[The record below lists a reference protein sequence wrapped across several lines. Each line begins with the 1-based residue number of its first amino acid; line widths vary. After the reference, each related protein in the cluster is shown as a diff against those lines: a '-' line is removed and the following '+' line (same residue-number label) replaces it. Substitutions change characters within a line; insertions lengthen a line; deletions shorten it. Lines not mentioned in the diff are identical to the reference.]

1 MALAGKLELAC
12 GQANRLMPEMMPLRN
27 LGSTGLIVSRLGLG
41 LAALG
46 RPAYINL
53 GRRNDYSEDR
63 TVATLERR
71 CHEMLDAA
79 YAAGI
84 RYVDAARSY
93 GLAEAFLG
101 GWFQSRGVGDDAVVA
116 GSKWGYTYVGAWD
129 TYAAVHEKKDLSVTT
144 LRRQFGES
152 RELLGD
158 RLRLY
163 QIHSATL
170 DSGVL
175 EDAAVL
181 DELRRLRSTGVA
193 VGLSVTGPS
202 QADTI
207 RRAIEVRGDGVL
219 LFQVVQATW
228 NLLEP
233 SATVGLEEAHA
244 EGLGVIVK
252 EGVANGRLTDRN
264 TETRIAPVRDY
275 AASQGVTTDA
285 VALGAALACPWA
297 DIVLSGAVTRDQLA
311 SNLRASACTTSL
323 DRLPDIAETAAA
335 YWAHRRTLEWT

>member
-1 MALAGKLELAC
+1 
-12 GQANRLMPEMMPLRN
+12 MMPVMMPFRN
-27 LGSTGLIVSRLGLG
+27 LGSTGLTVSRLGLG

-53 GRRNDYSEDR
+53 GRRNDYPGDR
-63 TVATLERR
+63 TVPTLEQR
-71 CHEMLDAA
+71 CHELLDAA
-79 YAAGI
+79 HGAGI
-84 RYVDAARSY
+84 RYVDVARSY

-101 GWFQSRGVGDDAVVA
+101 GWLESRSVGHEEVVV

-129 TYAAVHEKKDLSVTT
+129 MHATVHEKKDLSVTT
-144 LRRQFGES
+144 LRRQIGES
-152 RELLGD
+152 RQLLGD

-181 DELRRLRSTGVA
+181 DELRRLRSTGMA

-202 QADTI
+202 QGDTI
-207 RRAIEVRGDGVL
+207 RRAMEVRGDGVS

-233 SATVGLEEAHA
+233 SAAVALEEAHA

-252 EGVANGRLTDRN
+252 EAVANGRLTDRN

-275 AASQGVTTDA
+275 AASQGVTLDA
-285 VALGAALACPWA
+285 VALGAALGQSWA
-297 DIVLSGAVTRDQLA
+297 DIVLSGAVTREQLA
-311 SNLRASACTTSL
+311 SNLRALSGVASL
-323 DRLPDIAETAAA
+323 DRVPGIAETAAE
-335 YWAHRRTLEWT
+335 YWAHRRTLEWR